1 MVQGIMQE
9 QANGMGADMR
19 PLSVSKNHDVAYTD
33 RSSTSFSG
41 GLIAK
46 GVFYPP
52 ISVVKCSL
60 SVLSNAM
67 TPANDFSGGCHSGK
81 GSFPEMTGSDSVL
94 PEVSNI
100 AKMTLPYNR

>member
-1 MVQGIMQE
+1 MKFAHIDFAVGLRRGRKLEVRMVQGIMQE

-60 SVLSNAM
+60 SVL
-67 TPANDFSGGCHSGK
+67 DRK
-81 GSFPEMTGSDSVL
+81 SV
-94 PEVSNI
+94 V
-100 AKMTLPYNR
+100 